1 MKSKTD
7 LTRLAAEQLGIPMV
21 DVKTSQ
27 PCFLTPRRT
36 EMNTTEIQGTMR
48 IMLWISLMRDVRTMR
63 GKTVTLFTERGL
75 TEAAAQLRFNDFKE
89 MNRRMFDN
97 ADIACEWQPDVTR
110 LV

>member
-7 LTRLAAEQLGIPMV
+7 LTRLAAEQLGIPV
-21 DVKTSQ
+21 VGVNSQ

-36 EMNTTEIQGTMR
+36 EMNPTEIQGTLR

-75 TEAAAQLRFNDFKE
+75 TEAAAQRMFTDFKE
-89 MNRRMFDN
+89 RNRRLCEN
-97 ADIACEWQPDVTR
+97 SDIGCEWQPDVTR